1 MICVK
6 ECETGFR
13 GLNCTLQCPNGTYGK
28 DCQEICSCEID
39 CHHVFGCF
47 KRKVTF
53 MNNIPSESSI

>member
-6 ECETGFR
+6 GCEPGFI
-13 GLNCTLQCPNGTYGK
+13 GLNCTLHCPKGIYGK
-28 DCQEICSCEID
+28 DCQHICSCEVKD

-53 MNNIPSESSI
+53 INTL